1 MGYPELIER
10 NTSMFYLKK
19 IGVGLLAGLV
29 AGLILGIGARLAM
42 RLIALA
48 AHQATSFSMEGTL
61 IILLSGALLGLVAG
75 PIFVTVQAYMPG
87 ARWQGGVFGLIVLGM
102 LSLAI
107 PPPIQDEIARAGD
120 HLPLIIV
127 LFVTVFTGFGIAMQ
141 AVLPWLQPRRD
152 ARWVQARVLRV
163 RASEAMPTKQG
174 TSSEANSCENSSLM
188 HMRSCLTTLAYARIA
203 MPPPGSQSGGAAGDE
218 EATKGW

>member
-1 MGYPELIER
+1 
-10 NTSMFYLKK
+10 MFYLKK
-19 IGVGLLAGLV
+19 IGVGLLAG
-29 AGLILGIGARLAM
+29 LGIGARLAM

-107 PPPIQDEIARAGD
+107 PPPRPCCRGCNRGGMRVGCKQECSVYVLQRPCQPNKAR
-120 HLPLIIV
+120 PL
-127 LFVTVFTGFGIAMQ
+127 
-141 AVLPWLQPRRD
+141 
-152 ARWVQARVLRV
+152 
-163 RASEAMPTKQG
+163 KQIHAK
-174 TSSEANSCENSSLM
+174 T
-188 HMRSCLTTLAYARIA
+188 HR
-203 MPPPGSQSGGAAGDE
+203 
-218 EATKGW
+218 